1 MDVIRPSVRESGWF
15 RRRRRRASRCRVP
28 RVCFG
33 HMDGWMDGCEDGFG
47 FGWMRVRSRAPPVR
61 FGLRTNRQR
70 HALRVELVRG
80 EVFVSRIVVVC
91 FWFTLAR
98 MEMDVDSA
106 RA

>member
-1 MDVIRPSVRESGWF
+1 MSFVRLCVSLVGF
-15 RRRRRRASRCRVP
+15 VVVVVARRVVVCRACVL
-28 RVCFG
+28 VT
-33 HMDGWMDGCEDGFG
+33 WMDGCEDGFG

-70 HALRVELVRG
+70 RVLCVELGRG
-80 EVFVSRIVVVC
+80 EVFISRIVVVC